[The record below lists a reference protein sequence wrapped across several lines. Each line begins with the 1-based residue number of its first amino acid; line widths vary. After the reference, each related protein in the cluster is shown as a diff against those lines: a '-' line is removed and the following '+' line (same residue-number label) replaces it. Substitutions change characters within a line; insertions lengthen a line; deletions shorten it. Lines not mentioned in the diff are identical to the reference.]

1 VTEVIRIEDPDDP
14 RIAEF
19 VGIRERDLTRGEG
32 RFIAEGTVV
41 LRMLA
46 AAHAK
51 GRGFRA
57 EKILL
62 LENRFD
68 GVSDIIAAF
77 PPDVP
82 VHVAS
87 SQVLDRIAGFHLHR
101 GVLALGQRIQPK
113 TPAEMLAG
121 LPEQALVVAAFG
133 ISNHDNIGSIFR
145 NAAAFGADAVLLD
158 EACCDPLYRKALR
171 VSVGSVLSV
180 PYSRTGSMEEIL
192 TSLAAERFDVW
203 GLSPAGEREVSVVP
217 PSARMAL
224 ITGTEG
230 EGLPPSILS
239 TIRTARI
246 AQAPGLDSLNAAT
259 ATGIA
264 LYTIA
269 MIQGRLTGG

>member
-1 VTEVIRIEDPDDP
+1 MNEVIRIEDPDDP

-46 AAHAK
+46 AAHAA

-57 EKILL
+57 EKVLL
-62 LENRFD
+62 LENRLE
-68 GVSDIIAAF
+68 GVSDILAAF
-77 PPDVP
+77 PPEVP

-101 GVLALGQRIQPK
+101 GVLALGRRIEPK
-113 TPAEMLAG
+113 TPADMLAG
-121 LPEQALVVAAFG
+121 LPERALVVAAFG

-180 PYSRTGSMEEIL
+180 PYSRAGSMAEIL
-192 TSLAAERFDVW
+192 TSLSAEQFDVW
-203 GLSPAGEREVSVVP
+203 GLSPAGEREVSAVP
-217 PSARMAL
+217 ASARMAL

-230 EGLPPSILS
+230 EGLPPAILS

-269 MIQGRLTGG
+269 MIKGRLNGG